1 MVALTPTYPLLPG
14 YIPIGEIDF
23 YISGSLVVFL
33 IVMTV
38 LGGVYLCGILV
49 YLMINHF
56 STRCV
61 KVALGQG
68 RGTGWV
74 LALRSH
80 DSLERGKQSQVL
92 KGRARNW
99 IVRDYLGGRHIGLK
113 DQKPGRRRDGRF
125 RVSPASIISVGFHPV
140 T

>member
-61 KVALGQG
+61 LPWVKGGAL
-68 RGTGWV
+68 
-74 LALRSH
+74 
-80 DSLERGKQSQVL
+80 
-92 KGRARNW
+92 
-99 IVRDYLGGRHIGLK
+99 
-113 DQKPGRRRDGRF
+113 
-125 RVSPASIISVGFHPV
+125 VGCWH
-140 T
+140 